1 MSADRHALEI
11 SYVEPLRAFQPFAAD
26 PVSALL
32 DSADPSK
39 GRGRYAY
46 IAADPFDVVG
56 ADGADPFAALE
67 RALGCIV
74 AGPPIPGLP
83 PFQGGAV
90 GFIGYEAAGR
100 LERLPSPKA
109 SGLDFPEA
117 LFGIYDTI
125 AAFDI
130 RKRKAWIVAVDSVPG
145 RESPDARTRKMAAI
159 ISAAPPLPAL
169 DWSARGD
176 WRAETTRPAFE
187 AMIARVVEYIRA
199 GDIFQANMSQ
209 RFIAAMPPGLVPCM
223 LYRRLRHLSP
233 APFAAYLNCGS
244 AGTILSAS
252 PELFLDLDADGR
264 IETRP
269 IKGTRR
275 RGGTPAEDEA
285 LAKELLAS
293 EKDRAENLMIVDLL
307 RNDLSRVS
315 RIGSVRTPA
324 LFALETYA
332 NVHHLVSVVEGR
344 LLPGL
349 GPVDL
354 LRATFPGG
362 SITGAPKIR
371 AMEIIAELEP
381 SRRGPYCGTIA
392 AIGFDGRMTSNIVI
406 RTLVLGGSTVV
417 AQAGGGIVADS
428 DPAAE
433 YDETIVKAG
442 ALLRSLDA
450 EGVEN
455 P

>member
-1 MSADRHALEI
+1 MSAERHVLEI
-11 SYVEPLRAFQPFAAD
+11 PYVEPLRAFQPFAAD
-26 PVSALL
+26 PVSAFL
-32 DSADPSK
+32 DSADPAQ

-56 ADGADPFAALE
+56 LDGADPFAALE
-67 RALGCIV
+67 RAMARIDV
-74 AGPPIPGLP
+74 AAPVSGLP

-100 LERLPSPKA
+100 LERLPPPKA
-109 SGLDFPEA
+109 PGIDFPEA
-117 LFGIYDTI
+117 LFGIYDTV
-125 AAFDI
+125 AAFDM
-130 RKRKAWIVAVDSVPG
+130 RDRRAWIVAVASVPG
-145 RESPDARTRKMAAI
+145 RESPDARARKMAALI
-159 ISAAPPLPAL
+159 AGAPALPPL
-169 DWSARGD
+169 DWSARGE

-187 AMIARVVEYIRA
+187 AMIARVVEYIHA

-209 RFIAAMPPGLVPCM
+209 RFVAGMPPALTSFM
-223 LYRRLRHLSP
+223 LYRRLRQLSP
-233 APFAAYLNCGS
+233 APFAAYLNCGA
-244 AGTILSAS
+244 AGTVLSAS

-275 RGGTPAEDEA
+275 RGKTPAEDEA
-285 LAKELLAS
+285 LAGELLAS

-349 GPVDL
+349 GPVDV

-406 RTLVLGGSTVV
+406 RTLVFGGGTVV

-442 ALLRSLDA
+442 AMLRSLD
-450 EGVEN
+450 GKGTTN

>member
-1 MSADRHALEI
+1 MSADRYVLEI
-11 SYVEPLRAFQPFAAD
+11 PYVEPLRAFQPFAAD

-32 DSADPSK
+32 DSADPAQ

-46 IAADPFDVVG
+46 IAADPFDIVG

-67 RALGCIV
+67 RTLARV
-74 AGPPIPGLP
+74 AAGSPVSGLP

-90 GFIGYEAAGR
+90 GFVGYEAAGR
-100 LERLPSPKA
+100 LERLPLPKA
-109 SGLDFPEA
+109 IGLDFPEA
-117 LFGIYDTI
+117 LFGVYDTI

-130 RKRKAWIVAVDSVPG
+130 PERKAWVVAVASVPG
-145 RESPDARTRKMAAI
+145 RGSPEVRAQRMAAAVA
-159 ISAAPPLPAL
+159 AAPPLPPL
-169 DWSARGD
+169 DWSARGV
-176 WRAETTRPAFE
+176 WQAETTRPSFE
-187 AMIARVVEYIRA
+187 SLIARVVEYIRA

-209 RFIAAMPPGLVPCM
+209 RFIAAMPPNLAPFM

-233 APFAAYLNCGS
+233 APFAAYLNCGA
-244 AGTILSAS
+244 AGAVLSAS

-275 RGGTPAEDEA
+275 RGGTSVEDGA
-285 LAKELLAS
+285 LADELLAS

-406 RTLVLGGSTVV
+406 RTLVLGGDTVV

-433 YDETIVKAG
+433 YDETITKAG
-442 ALLRSLDA
+442 AMLRSLDA
-450 EGVEN
+450 QGMEN
-455 P
+455 A

>member
-1 MSADRHALEI
+1 MFADRHVLEI
-11 SYVEPLRAFQPFAAD
+11 PYVEPLRAFQPFASD
-26 PVSALL
+26 PVSVLL
-32 DSADPSK
+32 DSADPAQ

-46 IAADPFDVVG
+46 VAADPFDIVG
-56 ADGADPFAALE
+56 NDGTDPFRTLE
-67 RALGCIV
+67 KALGCV
-74 AGPPIPGLP
+74 DVGPPVSGLP

-90 GFIGYEAAGR
+90 GFVGYEAARR
-100 LERLPSPKA
+100 LERLPAPK
-109 SGLDFPEA
+109 SVGLDFPEA
-117 LFGIYDTI
+117 LFGLYDTI
-125 AAFDI
+125 AAFDT
-130 RKRKAWIVAVDSVPG
+130 RDRKAWVVAVDSGPG
-145 RESPDARTRKMAAI
+145 RGSPQSRARKMAAVV
-159 ISAAPPLPAL
+159 SDAPPLPRL
-169 DWSARGD
+169 DWSARGA

-187 AMIARVVEYIRA
+187 AIIARVVEYIRA

-209 RFIAAMPPGLVPCM
+209 RFIAKMPPDLAPFM

-233 APFAAYLNCGS
+233 APFAAYLNCGA
-244 AGTILSAS
+244 AGAVLSAS
-252 PELFLDLDADGR
+252 PELFLDLDAHGR

-275 RGGTPAEDEA
+275 RGETPAEDTA
-285 LAKELLAS
+285 LAEELLAS

-315 RIGSVRTPA
+315 RIGSVRTPM

-332 NVHHLVSVVEGR
+332 NVHHLVSMVEGR

-392 AIGFDGRMTSNIVI
+392 AIGFDGCMTSNIVI
-406 RTLVLGGSTVV
+406 RTLMVGGDTAV

-442 ALLRSLDA
+442 AMLRSLDA
-450 EGVEN
+450 QGSTA